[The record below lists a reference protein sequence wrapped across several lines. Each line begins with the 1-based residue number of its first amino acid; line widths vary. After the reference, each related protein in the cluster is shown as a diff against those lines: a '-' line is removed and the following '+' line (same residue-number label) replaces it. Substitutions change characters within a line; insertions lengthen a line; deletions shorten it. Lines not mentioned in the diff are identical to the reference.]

1 MKLYVCG
8 GCQRSPSPVRGTFT
22 GQPENMGNTVERLD
36 LGRQIDSITLPSA
49 WEAIAPMPEQRSD
62 ATVTVLRGCLY
73 VCGGQ
78 DGSTV
83 LSSAARFDPGGMEWE
98 VLPSMAEG
106 AALNGC
112 VYVCGGANTSNPLNS
127 AERFNPALNLWEMLR
142 PMLRHRSGAVSAVID
157 GSFCVAGGGDG
168 QQPLSSAERLRDDH
182 WEVLPS
188 MSYRRIRAAS
198 AVIEERWFVCG
209 GGDGRSVLN
218 SAELLNLHGNWEG
231 LQPMASPRWSSVA
244 GVVAGC
250 LYVCGGGDGESV
262 LQSAERFDP
271 MTGSWE
277 ELPEMSCARWD
288 ATAVVADCLYVLGG
302 SDESEPL
309 NSAERFNH
317 TSQAGEPS
325 NKDEISP
332 TVSRSKNKEL
342 RRGLIQ
348 MAEAL
353 RLELQEAEAELE
365 LKTAELK
372 ACGWPEHCDDPAWLS
387 EECQSLQAE
396 LLKLQEQ
403 ASKRGPKS
411 QESMQSMPFRV
422 SRCAIL
428 EDELRQKSEVVRQ
441 LRQRELWF
449 ELQLRRQ
456 QEAHAEGLDSLRD
469 EVFALRKC
477 TLMRHIPQA
486 SNFPA
491 PSQCLVATRPLDSGI
506 DPSMAGRSQLQPG
519 WKKDP
524 LMQFT
529 QHLRS
534 ELEAPEGT
542 IDVIFLLKLYAW
554 EVLPSMVQARCRGAA
569 AILIG

>member
-1 MKLYVCG
+1 
-8 GCQRSPSPVRGTFT
+8 
-22 GQPENMGNTVERLD
+22 
-36 LGRQIDSITLPSA
+36 
-49 WEAIAPMPEQRSD
+49 
-62 ATVTVLRGCLY
+62 
-73 VCGGQ
+73 
-78 DGSTV
+78 
-83 LSSAARFDPGGMEWE
+83 
-98 VLPSMAEG
+98 
-106 AALNGC
+106 
-112 VYVCGGANTSNPLNS
+112 
-127 AERFNPALNLWEMLR
+127 
-142 PMLRHRSGAVSAVID
+142 
-157 GSFCVAGGGDG
+157 
-168 QQPLSSAERLRDDH
+168 
-182 WEVLPS
+182 

-317 TSQAGEPS
+317 TSQ
-325 NKDEISP
+325 
-332 TVSRSKNKEL
+332 
-342 RRGLIQ
+342 
-348 MAEAL
+348 
-353 RLELQEAEAELE
+353 EAEAELE

-372 ACGWPEHCDDPAWLS
+372 ACGWPEHCDDPTWLS

-491 PSQCLVATRPLDSGI
+491 PSQCLVETRPLDSGI
-506 DPSMAGRSQLQPG
+506 DPSMAKRSQPTSPG

-534 ELEAPEGT
+534 ELEAHNRE
-542 IDVIFLLKLYAW
+542 
-554 EVLPSMVQARCRGAA
+554 RG
-569 AILIG
+569 